1 MKRSAAID
9 TGHSE
14 FGVHRYKV
22 RSP

>member
-14 FGVHRYKV
+14 FGVHRYRV